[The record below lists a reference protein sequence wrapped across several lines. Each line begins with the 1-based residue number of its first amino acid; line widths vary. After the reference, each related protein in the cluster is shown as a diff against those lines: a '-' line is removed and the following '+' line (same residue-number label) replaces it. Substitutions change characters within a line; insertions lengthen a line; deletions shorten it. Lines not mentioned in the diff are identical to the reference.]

1 MKLKYKNYE
10 IEVID
15 EPNYTLNS
23 VDNLRYYDKVYFE
36 GKHQE
41 DRFYPNSKHA
51 IIVSEFETEISSAI
65 ICEVG
70 GLTGVFENS
79 FIIENDKIWIRVSNK
94 IYCLEIPSLEL
105 QWKREFDYVTV
116 FGFYKIENDFITH
129 GELEIK
135 RITRNGEIVW
145 SFGGKDIW
153 VNIEGKTE
161 LKIENDKIRLFD
173 FESNEYLINF
183 DGKLID
189 DNPKII
195 SKEPNKKWWNI
206 FN

>member
-10 IEVID
+10 IEVRE

-23 VDNLRYYDKVYFE
+23 ADNLRFYDKVYFD
-36 GKHQE
+36 GKHRE

-51 IIVSEFETEISSAI
+51 IIVKEFETEISSAI

-70 GLTGVFENS
+70 GETGIFENS
-79 FIIENDKIWIRVSNK
+79 FIIEDDKIWIRICNK
-94 IYCLEIPSLEL
+94 IYCLEIPTLEL
-105 QWKREFDYVTV
+105 KWRREFDFATI
-116 FGFYKIENDFITH
+116 FELYKIENDFITLS
-129 GELEIK
+129 ELDIK

-145 SFGGKDIW
+145 SFEGKDIW

-173 FESNEYLINF
+173 FESNEYVLNF
-183 DGKLID
+183 DGKLIE
-189 DNPKII
+189 DNPK
-195 SKEPNKKWWNI
+195 KYQKNPEKWRDI